1 MTASPAAHRETAE
14 AALRWVLDQV
24 RWDADGP
31 WVPESVTVDPVAGAA
46 DGAASGAAT
55 PPDGRRGIHSGTGG
69 LALLLAEVR
78 LARPWTTEE
87 ATLAAAVADQLR
99 AATATETEVSFFDG
113 LAGTLSVLLALGEPG
128 AEAVIERLLA
138 LATPDGWPTPWLEP
152 PTYAPDARI
161 CDATLGTAG
170 VLLAAAWAH
179 WRGVPRA
186 DELATH
192 AAAVLLAETEETAD
206 GPRWLFVPR
215 RFRDTPL
222 TEMPGWSHGQAGI
235 AAALAVAGSELGRPD
250 LLEAARRGTERLLTL
265 ADTTGGGFTV
275 PRYVPP
281 LESGDDPVSYGWC
294 HGAAGTSQVFA
305 ALRHAGVADVGGRP
319 PEHWQRAALRS
330 VRAAGVPA
338 RLRPGHW
345 DNDGQC
351 CGTAGVGDLLLD
363 LWQRDRDGD
372 HLAYAVELGDA
383 LVSRAQGD
391 GPRRWWRFVEHRAEQ
406 PLLPPGV
413 GWMQGAA
420 GITAYLLR
428 LARLLEQGPDAPAV
442 ERADT
447 WWARG

>member
-1 MTASPAAHRETAE
+1 MMSPVTSATPYRETAE

-31 WVPESVTVDPVAGAA
+31 WVPESVAV
-46 DGAASGAAT
+46 DGAVADEAAT

-87 ATLAAAVADQLR
+87 ATLAVAVAGQLR

-113 LAGTLSVLLALGEPG
+113 LAGTMSVLLALDEPG
-128 AEAVIERLLA
+128 ADAVVARLLA
-138 LATPDGWPTPWLEP
+138 LAMPTGWPTPWLEP

-161 CDATLGTAG
+161 SDATLGTAG

-179 WRGVPRA
+179 RRGVPRA

-192 AAAVLLAETEETAD
+192 AAAVLLAEAEETAD

-215 RFRDTPL
+215 RFRDTPP

-235 AAALAVAGSELGRPD
+235 AAALAVAGSVLGRGD
-250 LLEAARRGTERLLTL
+250 LVEVGCRGTERLMTL
-265 ADTTGGGFTV
+265 ADTGDGGFTV

-305 ALRHAGVADVGGRP
+305 ALQHAGVGEVAGHPTAR
-319 PEHWQRAALRS
+319 WQRAAFRS

-338 RLRPGHW
+338 RLRPGAW

-351 CGTAGVGDLLLD
+351 CGTAGVGSLLLD
-363 LWQRDRDGD
+363 LWQRDRVDD
-372 HLAYAVELGDA
+372 HLAYASQLGDA
-383 LVSRAQGD
+383 LLERARGT
-391 GPRRWWRFVEHRAEQ
+391 GPHRWWRFVEHRAEQ

-420 GITAYLLR
+420 GIAAYLLR
-428 LARLLEQGPDAPAV
+428 LSRLLEQGPYAPTVA
-442 ERADT
+442 RADT
-447 WWARG
+447 WWALTPAR